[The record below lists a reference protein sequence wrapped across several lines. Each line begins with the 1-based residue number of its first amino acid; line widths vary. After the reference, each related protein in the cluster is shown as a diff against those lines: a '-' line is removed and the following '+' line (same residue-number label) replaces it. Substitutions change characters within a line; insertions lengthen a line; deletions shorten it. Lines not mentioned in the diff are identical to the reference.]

1 MLGIV
6 IAGGMI
12 ICAIQAIRSAH
23 LLNSAIWLAGCS
35 ALIALLIY
43 MLGAP
48 QIAVIELSVGAGL
61 VTVLFVFAINI
72 TGEDAS
78 TILPSIPRPVAWIMV
93 VLSVAVFAWMVLP
106 NLGMPFI
113 SVNDLPLMDYLWST
127 RGVDLMLQV
136 VLIFA
141 GVLGML
147 SLLSGSDRHAHLIE
161 EESK

>member
-93 VLSVAVFAWMVLP
+93 VLSMAVFIWMVLS
-106 NLGMPFI
+106 NLGTPFT
-113 SVNDLPLMDYLWST
+113 SVDDLPLMDYLWST
-127 RGVDLMLQV
+127 RGADLMLQV

-147 SLLSGSDRHAHLIE
+147 SLLSGSDRQNHPAG
-161 EESK
+161 EES